1 MICRLTAKLY
11 PKLGEYYNLLK
22 KTRSVK
28 ASWPLPTR
36 LHLH

>member
-22 KTRSVK
+22 ETRSVSQL
-28 ASWPLPTR
+28 ATAY
-36 LHLH
+36 